1 MIKIDM
7 WYNDKKEQATGLDI
21 WFNDLGCFYS
31 GNITIFNKIVGDYY
45 ADSVQEICEAFPHL
59 KEKIKRLFEL
69 NKIISGGAFPPVFQS
84 ERGLYDRQNYKTNVQ
99 ADR

>member
-31 GNITIFNKIVGDYY
+31 GNIKIFGKTVGDYY
-45 ADSVQEICEAFPHL
+45 ADSVQEI
-59 KEKIKRLFEL
+59 
-69 NKIISGGAFPPVFQS
+69 
-84 ERGLYDRQNYKTNVQ
+84 
-99 ADR
+99 

>member
-31 GNITIFNKIVGDYY
+31 GNITIFDKIVGDYY
-45 ADSVQEICEAFPHL
+45 ADSVQEIC
-59 KEKIKRLFEL
+59 
-69 NKIISGGAFPPVFQS
+69 
-84 ERGLYDRQNYKTNVQ
+84 
-99 ADR
+99 

>member
-21 WFNDLGCFYS
+21 WLNDFGCFYS

-59 KEKIKRLFEL
+59 KEKINACL
-69 NKIISGGAFPPVFQS
+69 N
-84 ERGLYDRQNYKTNVQ
+84 
-99 ADR
+99 

>member
-31 GNITIFNKIVGDYY
+31 GNIEISGKTVGDYY

-59 KEKIKRLFEL
+59 KKKINDCLSQI
-69 NKIISGGAFPPVFQS
+69 KIPGGTFPPVFF
-84 ERGLYDRQNYKTNVQ
+84 
-99 ADR
+99 

>member
-31 GNITIFNKIVGDYY
+31 GNITIFGKIVGDYY
-45 ADSVQEICEAFPHL
+45 ADSVQEIEEAFPHL
-59 KEKIKRLFEL
+59 KEKIESCF
-69 NKIISGGAFPPVFQS
+69 S
-84 ERGLYDRQNYKTNVQ
+84 E
-99 ADR
+99 

>member
-31 GNITIFNKIVGDYY
+31 GNIKIFGKTVGDYY
-45 ADSVQEICEAFPHL
+45 ADSV
-59 KEKIKRLFEL
+59 
-69 NKIISGGAFPPVFQS
+69 
-84 ERGLYDRQNYKTNVQ
+84 
-99 ADR
+99 

>member
-31 GNITIFNKIVGDYY
+31 GNITIFKSSRRKFLLMRNFRPLTPPCVPFGTRRFN
-45 ADSVQEICEAFPHL
+45 Q
-59 KEKIKRLFEL
+59 L
-69 NKIISGGAFPPVFQS
+69 NM
-84 ERGLYDRQNYKTNVQ
+84 
-99 ADR
+99 

>member
-31 GNITIFNKIVGDYY
+31 GNITIFDKIVGDYY
-45 ADSVQEICEAFPHL
+45 ADSVQEICEALHDIFNLEYHET
-59 KEKIKRLFEL
+59 KDGSRAY
-69 NKIISGGAFPPVFQS
+69 NKVVDFVLLHPEYKKAFDS
-84 ERGLYDRQNYKTNVQ
+84 IYN
-99 ADR
+99 

>member
-31 GNITIFNKIVGDYY
+31 GNIKIFGKIVGDYY

-59 KEKIKRLFEL
+59 EKEINACL
-69 NKIISGGAFPPVFQS
+69 N
-84 ERGLYDRQNYKTNVQ
+84 
-99 ADR
+99 